1 MFAIG
6 MGMRHV
12 QGTLP
17 DPVYALLSG
26 LNSAITGVIAF
37 AGLQLAQ
44 RAVTCPMDIFLI
56 ATCAA
61 VACLYEGLCEE
72 VRR

>member
-6 MGMRHV
+6 LGMRHV

-44 RAVTCPMDIFLI
+44 RAVTCRMDLFLI
-56 ATCAA
+56 ATSAA
-61 VACLYEGLCEE
+61 VACLYEGLCNAFH
-72 VRR
+72 R